1 MVRKLND
8 TWYLCGN
15 PPGKNHGLISELHS
29 NLESIKCEKD
39 YNLIPEVITHLPNPG
54 MSEPSPIAC
63 DLRNLISEATK
74 VLLLKEE
81 ITSLCEYMN
90 TQNAIRA
97 RQPYMLI

>member
-1 MVRKLND
+1 
-8 TWYLCGN
+8 
-15 PPGKNHGLISELHS
+15 
-29 NLESIKCEKD
+29 
-39 YNLIPEVITHLPNPG
+39 

-63 DLRNLISEATK
+63 DLRNLISEATQ

-97 RQPYMLI
+97 RQPYMLN

>member
-1 MVRKLND
+1 
-8 TWYLCGN
+8 
-15 PPGKNHGLISELHS
+15 
-29 NLESIKCEKD
+29 
-39 YNLIPEVITHLPNPG
+39 

-63 DLRNLISEATK
+63 DLRNLIPEATQ

-81 ITSLCEYMN
+81 IKSLCEYMN